1 MIEMIQINNYS
12 HCVIFYIVTLEWFHS
27 FNEQIIQM
35 NNYLWAG
42 ITFLF
47 GKIEVANNLSDFILL
62 ILVTSM

>member
-1 MIEMIQINNYS
+1 
-12 HCVIFYIVTLEWFHS
+12 
-27 FNEQIIQM
+27 M